1 MRYVIIGGSVAGL
14 SAAKAIRQNDLSGDI
29 TVISGEKSRPYYRP
43 LIPLLIAG
51 QKSEDE
57 ILYPEDPLEGKNI
70 ASVLGTVVGVDA
82 KKKEVL
88 LASGQRLSFDSLLIA
103 TGGAAL
109 KPPVSGLE
117 GKGVYSLRNMTNAV
131 QIRNAAASAASAVV
145 IGGGLVGIKV
155 ALALREQGAS
165 SGRPPREV
173 TVIEML
179 PHILN
184 GRLDRRGA
192 AIVRAAVERKGVT
205 VLTGQAVSEIIRIRS
220 ALSGVKLRSGRM
232 IKADLVVVAA
242 GVKPNVAYLKRSG
255 IDINEGVL
263 VNESLETSIPG
274 IYAAGDVAEGR
285 DLLTGD
291 KAVSGLWSN
300 AMEMGRT
307 AGMNMAGGN
316 VKYPGSMSVM
326 NAAEIADVPFISVG
340 LIEPEGRKYERVSQE
355 DENGYW
361 KLVLDGDFLVG
372 AVFVGDLHKAGIYTN
387 LIKNRIPISKVR
399 NKVMKRSAVYTDFL
413 SP

>member
-14 SAAKAIRQNDLSGDI
+14 TAAKTIRENDSSGDI

-70 ASVLGTVVGVDA
+70 ASVLGTVVGVNV
-82 KKKEVL
+82 KKKKVL
-88 LASGQRLSFDSLLIA
+88 LASGERLSFDSLLIA

-109 KPPVSGLE
+109 KPPIPGLE
-117 GKGVYSLRNMTNAV
+117 GKGVYPLRSMANAV
-131 QIRNAAASAASAVV
+131 QIRDAAASAKSAAV
-145 IGGGLVGIKV
+145 IGGGLVGIKA
-155 ALALREQGAS
+155 ALALREQVTS
-165 SGRPPREV
+165 SGRAPREV

-179 PHILN
+179 PEILN

-205 VLTGQAVSEIIRIRS
+205 ILTGQAVSGIMRTQS
-220 ALSGVKLRSGRM
+220 AVSGVKVRSGRM

-255 IDINEGVL
+255 IGTNKGVL
-263 VNESLETSIPG
+263 VNESLETNIPG

-285 DLLTGD
+285 DLLTGA
-291 KAVSGLWSN
+291 KAVSGLWIN
-300 AMEMGRT
+300 ALEMGRA

-316 VKYPGSMSVM
+316 VKYPGFLSVM
-326 NAAEIADVPFISVG
+326 NAAEIAGVPFISVG
-340 LIEPEGRKYERVSQE
+340 LIEPKGGRYETVSRE

-361 KLVLDGDFLVG
+361 MLVLDGDFLIG
-372 AVFVGDLHKAGIYTN
+372 AVFIGDLQRAGIYTS
-387 LIKNRIPISKVR
+387 LIKNRIPISKVK
-399 NKVMKRSAVYTDFL
+399 NKVMKRSAVYADYL
-413 SP
+413 SQ